1 MLMKDS
7 EDSRVRLA
15 SILILNNLITSKD
28 KIERKME
35 QIRETGVINKL
46 ERLSKEEDTDI
57 KMYTLNI
64 LGFIK
69 KQLMK
74 NK

>member
-1 MLMKDS
+1 MKDS

>member
-1 MLMKDS
+1 MKDS

-15 SILILNNLITSKD
+15 SILILNNLITSND